1 MYCPRKG
8 VHILKAP
15 LKIYSGITLCGYG
28 KQSVLYLSPE
38 MRTATIINAE
48 DNISN
53 FTLRDVLIEGAI
65 NVKENSDPN
74 HDRRLRLYMLAPSRE
89 GIMIRSENGG
99 RIENLTFENVTLQ
112 NFTKMV
118 CS

>member
-1 MYCPRKG
+1 M
-8 VHILKAP
+8 HILKAP

-74 HDRRLRLYMLAPSRE
+74 HDRRLCGMNDERFQICHICQEGEDVEPVDERFCRRLAALHFK
-89 GIMIRSENGG
+89 SEN
-99 RIENLTFENVTLQ
+99 RAAAA
-112 NFTKMV
+112 
-118 CS
+118 